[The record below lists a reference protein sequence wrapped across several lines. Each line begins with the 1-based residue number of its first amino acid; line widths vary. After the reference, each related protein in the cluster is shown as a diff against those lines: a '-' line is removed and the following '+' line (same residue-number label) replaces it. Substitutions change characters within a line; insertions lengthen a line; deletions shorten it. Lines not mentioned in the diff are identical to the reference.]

1 MGGAKPACMTSR
13 PALQD
18 PSASSIEAALPLGVV
33 PQSRWLAT
41 MRRLPLIGLLVPTP
55 QQIRWGALTTYR
67 VRLRAAPATI
77 CASTPCYEALL
88 LDVGPGSL

>member
-1 MGGAKPACMTSR
+1 MS
-13 PALQD
+13 
-18 PSASSIEAALPLGVV
+18 
-33 PQSRWLAT
+33 
-41 MRRLPLIGLLVPTP
+41 RLPLAGLLVPTP

-67 VRLRAAPATI
+67 VRLHAAPATI